1 MNIPQ
6 GPILVVEDIQH
17 IRQLLE
23 VTLKFEGY
31 PVVTASNGAEALE
44 KVIEQRPALIIT
56 DLLMPKMDGYSLIF
70 HLRSKAETRDIP
82 IVVLSATYV
91 DREDKEFALSLGAV
105 KFMEKPVDTPELL
118 LSIGEILAEGVA
130 APASSLDDL
139 TFYSGY
145 QGRLEVKLRQKNQQ
159 IARTERLLQ
168 TLPDEQQE
176 AFQTLLND
184 AREHREA
191 IKAELDQTLRK
202 ISELTRGKDE

>member
-44 KVIEQRPALIIT
+44 KILEQRPALILT
-56 DLLMPKMDGYSLIF
+56 DLLMPIMDGYSLIF
-70 HLRSKAETRDIP
+70 NLRSKAETRDIP

-118 LSIGEILAEGVA
+118 LSVGEILAGGA
-130 APASSLDDL
+130 TPQSSPLDDL
-139 TFYSGY
+139 TFYTGY
-145 QGRLEVKLRQKNQQ
+145 HGRLELKLRQKNQQ

-168 TLPDEQQE
+168 TLSEGQKD
-176 AFQTLLND
+176 AFLTLLNE

-191 IKAELDQTLRK
+191 IKTELDQTLRK
-202 ISELTRGKDE
+202 ISEHSGGQDE